1 MPEIK
6 FGPGAWIPEQ
16 STAHFSCVI
25 KDQAGTPIDPMAVS
39 ALTFSLLDAS
49 GAIVNDLDTVDIL
62 NSAKGT
68 LVIGGVLTV
77 RFDPADTAALGAQE
91 KQLRLMP
98 IFIRHSGGE
107 QWQPVSFYVRNIIG
121 VS

>member
-6 FGPGAWIPEQ
+6 FGPGEWIPEK

-25 KDQAGTPIDPMAVS
+25 KDQSGTPIDPSAVS
-39 ALTFSLLDAS
+39 VLTFNLLDAS
-49 GAIVNDLDTVDIL
+49 GAFVNDLDTVDIL
-62 NSAKGT
+62 NTAKGT
-68 LVIGGVLTV
+68 LVTGGVLTV
-77 RFDPADTAALGAQE
+77 RFDPDDTVALGAQE

-98 IFIRHSGGE
+98 IFIRFSCGE
-107 QWQPVSFYVRNIIG
+107 QWQPVSFFVKNIIG